1 MPKSANLF
9 FAEASYQVRDDF
21 PNPRVNYDLQL
32 GSFFLPV
39 KKKKRNLLINL
50 FMWNKSKF

>member
-21 PNPRVNYDLQL
+21 PNPRANYDLKL

-39 KKKKRNLLINL
+39 KKKKEIC
-50 FMWNKSKF
+50 